1 MTQEFALHFE
11 LAHSSSEDVRRWI
24 KKLIGNLDKDPGQE
38 CRNKLSDIC
47 RWEAK
52 AMYKM
57 RGEVFTACA
66 IEACTALK
74 DAQLLFVVIRG
85 CSFYRP
91 GSKIHHAVA
100 EALHIFPFRD
110 VKSR

>member
-1 MTQEFALHFE
+1 MTQEFALDFE

-47 RWEAK
+47 RSEAK

-57 RGEVFTACA
+57 RGEFFIACA

-85 CSFYRP
+85 CSSYRP
-91 GSKIHHAVA
+91 GSQIHHAVA
-100 EALHIFPFRD
+100 EALRILPFRD